1 MRREIP
7 LAITFLIGV
16 FMLVDFFVPHHAVSS
31 AAEEMKQ
38 WGTIVI
44 AASILLGVGNLIRV
58 HFHKIRR
65 RREGWGYSIVT
76 LAIMG
81 VMFAFGGPWGTIE
94 EGSVFNWMFLNM
106 QVPLQSTMFSLL
118 AFFIA
123 SAAYRAFRLR
133 SAEASLLLPQH
144 RYLQLQPLVFLVQF
158 CDDLPFLEV
167 VAFLYVQ
174 LLHYS
179 SCLRLDARLSSRF
192 HHTRSLHHNR
202 DASLLY
208 PGVAFGDL
216 PLFRRAG
223 LASARLLHYEI
234 HASSGNYQQ
243 DDENEKALEH

>member
-7 LAITFLIGV
+7 LAITFLVGI
-16 FMLVDFFVPHHAVSS
+16 FMLVDFFVPHHNVSA

-58 HFHKIRR
+58 HFHKIHR

-81 VMFAFGGPWGTIE
+81 IMFGFGGPWGTIE
-94 EGSVFNWMFLNM
+94 EGSTFNWMFLNM

-133 SAEASLLLPQH
+133 SAEASLLLIAAIIVMLG
-144 RYLQLQPLVFLVQF
+144 RVPLG
-158 CDDLPFLEV
+158 
-167 VAFLYVQ
+167 Q
-174 LLHYS
+174 LL
-179 SCLRLDARLSSRF
+179 
-192 HHTRSLHHNR
+192 TRSWPTAFQLPNMTEVIM
-202 DASLLY
+202 AY
-208 PGVAFGDL
+208 PNMAAFRGILMGAALGVMAM
-216 PLFRRAG
+216 G
-223 LASARLLHYEI
+223 LRIILGIERSYL
-234 HASSGNYQQ
+234 GG
-243 DDENEKALEH
+243 EK